1 MSKKIFSIIGLIL
14 IIIGGLTYY
23 SYANELFI
31 FNNNKL
37 NIEEATQKVENFLTE
52 QLPSSNFTIKEVKE
66 EKGMYR
72 ISLSLD
78 DQEMNF
84 YMPLDGSL
92 LFPQSIKITTPKEQ
106 DLPTT
111 KKPKVDLFVMSFC
124 PYGNDSEKMMEPVAN
139 LLGNKIDLELHYIIS
154 ATNNNEYCIDE
165 ENQYCSLHGAG
176 EVNQNIREICVAKNN
191 PDKLWPFVTAIN
203 EQTDAQNVDQDWTEI
218 AQEVGLN
225 TAEIKTCLEKQGP
238 SLLDIEKALI
248 DQKYPVQKPSQHS
261 NQSKIVVQGSPTL
274 VINGMIYDGERSS
287 SGYKEAI
294 CSAFEEEPAECE
306 QKLSDAN
313 VSSGNCQ

>member
-106 DLPTT
+106 HLPTT

-139 LLGNKIDLELHYIIS
+139 LLGDKIDFELHYIVS
-154 ATNNNEYCIDE
+154 ATNNSEYCIDE
-165 ENQYCSLHGAG
+165 ENQYCSLHGSG
-176 EVNQNIREICVAKNN
+176 EVKQNIREICVAENN
-191 PDKLWPFVTAIN
+191 PEKLWPFVTAIN
-203 EQTDAQNVDQDWTEI
+203 KETDAQNVEQDWTGI

-225 TAEIKTCLEKQGP
+225 
-238 SLLDIEKALI
+238 
-248 DQKYPVQKPSQHS
+248 
-261 NQSKIVVQGSPTL
+261 
-274 VINGMIYDGERSS
+274 
-287 SGYKEAI
+287 
-294 CSAFEEEPAECE
+294 
-306 QKLSDAN
+306 
-313 VSSGNCQ
+313 